1 MAITSA
7 VEKNKTLLRVGVHFE
22 YGDCRYICHTITYTS
37 QMLAEC
43 RFHYHVMTTSYTY
56 SHRLSY
62 TSIVFNIV
70 NLSFWVFTSCQITK
84 ECLIVIKNVSQK
96 NDCVL
101 KY

>member
-22 YGDCRYICHTITYTS
+22 YGDCRYICHTITYTR

-70 NLSFWVFTSCQITK
+70 NLSFWVFTSC
-84 ECLIVIKNVSQK
+84 
-96 NDCVL
+96 
-101 KY
+101 